1 MLKTKDKNKIK
12 KLWCGKEKFV
22 HKSVKEYTPFG
33 NFHDF
38 DGIEKQ
44 ITNGVRAG
52 FEEFGIKVLA
62 HDDEDGGLVV
72 QELTYNTAKNQLL

>member
-12 KLWCGKEKFV
+12 KLWAGKDKFV
-22 HKSVKEYTPFG
+22 HKTVKEYSPFG

-38 DGIEKQ
+38 HGIEIQ

-52 FEEFGIKVLA
+52 FEEFGVNVLT
-62 HDDEDGGLVV
+62 HNEEGGLVLK
-72 QELTYNTAKNQLL
+72 ELTYNTAKKELV